1 MILNAIKLSGE
12 LILYTLI
19 FLLPFTIL
27 AFIWEYGI
35 YLIEK
40 NKDNIDEIIRIIKY
54 LMNLKRSD
62 IYKIRKRKER
72 LQNEK
77 QKNTNRKPVRTSFR

>member
-12 LILYTLI
+12 LILYTSI
-19 FLLPFTIL
+19 FLLPFITF
-27 AFIWEYGI
+27 AFLWEYGI

-54 LMNLKRSD
+54 LISLDRSD
-62 IYKIRKRKER
+62 IYRIRKRREK
-72 LQNEK
+72 LKSKK
-77 QKNTNRKPVRTSFR
+77 QKNIKYKPIKTSAK

>member
-12 LILYTLI
+12 LILYTII
-19 FLLPFTIL
+19 FLLPFMVL

-62 IYKIRKRKER
+62 IYKIRKRREK
-72 LQNEK
+72 LKNEIFK
-77 QKNTNRKPVRTSFR
+77 W